1 MHNLKALTAESMI
14 YKKQK
19 ALYMRWKFQDFIIA
33 IDFSYVQE
41 LVFLYFINLK
51 HCIHCQINITDTAN
65 FEEIYALLL
74 KFASQTISFL
84 QSYIKPRLRFL

>member
-19 ALYMRWKFQDFIIA
+19 ALSIQDFIIA
-33 IDFSYVQE
+33 TDFSYVQE

-51 HCIHCQINITDTAN
+51 HCIHCQINITD
-65 FEEIYALLL
+65 Y
-74 KFASQTISFL
+74 S
-84 QSYIKPRLRFL
+84 

>member
-1 MHNLKALTAESMI
+1 MHNLKPLTAESMI

-51 HCIHCQINITDTAN
+51 HCIHCQINITDYSQFQRNICLITKVRITNN
-65 FEEIYALLL
+65 FLFTELY
-74 KFASQTISFL
+74 
-84 QSYIKPRLRFL
+84 